1 MSSLKGIAAS
11 AGIAIGR
18 VYIYRPG
25 DVILDLESHDSVS
38 AQEKLNSISLATE
51 SVHHQIQ
58 ALHTRMEEQGKG
70 KEAEIFSAYEMLLDD
85 PTLQEAMER
94 YARQGYSTAA
104 AVHRACEDSARLMD
118 NLADACFRERAKD
131 IRDVGDR
138 VVRTLLGIPK
148 ADLRTLPYPA
158 IVVARDLT
166 PADTA
171 SVDRENVLGF
181 VTEQGSTTSHT
192 AILAQALGLP
202 AVVGLGTA
210 LAGIDEHVRLGVD
223 GAAGTV
229 VLDPTPEERAILEER
244 ARVLSAE
251 QELLT
256 QYKDKEVVL
265 GNGKHV
271 EVSANIGSPGD
282 AAAALRFGADGVGL
296 YRTESLFLD
305 RDSPPTEEEQVE
317 AYRSVL
323 TAFGSKPV
331 IIRTLDIGG
340 DKQVP
345 YLHLPTEANPFLGVR
360 ATRLGLR
367 RPTLFKTQLRAILR
381 ASMDGTARIMYP
393 MIAVAE
399 EIEQANLL
407 LQSVREELDAQGI
420 AYDHNLQV
428 GIMVEIPSAALDAE
442 RLADTADF
450 FSIGTND
457 PRPQLPLPA
466 AASSRTVAYPHDY
479 RGRSL
484 PRKVGWHLRRTGGR
498 PTCNTHSHCHGHRRT
513 VHVFSQDSAC
523 QADYPVPLDTSILM
537 KRQRTPS

>member
-1 MSSLKGIAAS
+1 MSTLKGIAAS

-18 VYIYRPG
+18 VYIYRPD
-25 DVILDLESHDSVS
+25 DVILDLESHDSIS
-38 AQEKLNSISLATE
+38 GEEKLRAISLANE
-51 SVHHQIQ
+51 SVHHQVK
-58 ALHTRMEEQGKG
+58 ALYTHMKEQGKS
-70 KEAEIFSAYEMLLDD
+70 KEAEIFSAYEMFLDD

-94 YARQGYSTAA
+94 YAREGYSTAV
-104 AVHRACEDSARLMD
+104 AVHRAYEDSAQLMD
-118 NLADACFRERAKD
+118 NLADAYFRERAKD

-138 VVRTLLGIPK
+138 VVRTLLGMPK
-148 ADLRTLPYPA
+148 ADLRALPYPA
-158 IVVARDLT
+158 IVVARDLA

-202 AVVGLGTA
+202 AVVGLGTV
-210 LAGIDEHVRLGVD
+210 LAGVDGHARMGVD

-229 VLDPTPEERAILEER
+229 VLDPTPEERATLEER
-244 ARVLSAE
+244 ARALAAE

-265 GNGKHV
+265 GNGKHI
-271 EVSANIGSPGD
+271 EVSANIGGLGD
-282 AAAALRFGADGVGL
+282 VATALRFGADGVGL
-296 YRTESLFLD
+296 YRTEFLFLD

-340 DKQVP
+340 DKQIP
-345 YLHLPTEANPFLGVR
+345 YLHLPAEANPFLGVR

-381 ASMDGTARIMYP
+381 ASTAGTTRIMYP

-407 LQSVREELDAQGI
+407 LQSVRKELDTEDI
-420 AYDHNLQV
+420 PYDHDLEV

-442 RLADTADF
+442 RLADRVDF

-457 PRPQLPLPA
+457 LTQYTFAADRTNRDLNYLYQPLHPAVLSLIRMTIEAAHAHGKWVGICGELAGDPQAIPVLIAMGIDELSMSSAKIPRAKQIIL
-466 AASSRTVAYPHDY
+466 
-479 RGRSL
+479 SL
-484 PRKVGWHLRRTGGR
+484 
-498 PTCNTHSHCHGHRRT
+498 
-513 VHVFSQDSAC
+513 
-523 QADYPVPLDTSILM
+523 
-537 KRQRTPS
+537 

>member
-1 MSSLKGIAAS
+1 MSTLKGIAAS

-18 VYIYRPG
+18 VYIYRPD
-25 DVILDLESHDSVS
+25 DVILDLESHDSIS
-38 AQEKLNSISLATE
+38 GEEKLRAISLANE
-51 SVHHQIQ
+51 SVHHQVK
-58 ALHTRMEEQGKG
+58 ALYTHMKEQGKS
-70 KEAEIFSAYEMLLDD
+70 KEAEIFSAYEMFLDD

-94 YARQGYSTAA
+94 YAREGYSTAV
-104 AVHRACEDSARLMD
+104 AVHRAYEDSAQLMD
-118 NLADACFRERAKD
+118 NLADTYFRERAKD

-138 VVRTLLGIPK
+138 VVRTLLGMPK
-148 ADLRTLPYPA
+148 ADLRALPYPA
-158 IVVARDLT
+158 IVVARDLA

-202 AVVGLGTA
+202 AVVGLGTV
-210 LAGIDEHVRLGVD
+210 LAGVDGHARMGVD

-229 VLDPTPEERAILEER
+229 VLDPTPEERATLEER
-244 ARVLSAE
+244 ARALAAE

-265 GNGKHV
+265 GNGKHI
-271 EVSANIGSPGD
+271 EVSANIGGLGD
-282 AAAALRFGADGVGL
+282 VATALRFGADGVGL
-296 YRTESLFLD
+296 YRTEFLFLD

-340 DKQVP
+340 DKQIP
-345 YLHLPTEANPFLGVR
+345 YLHLPAEANPFLGVR

-381 ASMDGTARIMYP
+381 ASTAGTTRIMYP

-407 LQSVREELDAQGI
+407 LQSVRKELDTEDI
-420 AYDHNLQV
+420 PYDHDLEV

-442 RLADTADF
+442 RLADRVDF

-457 PRPQLPLPA
+457 LTQYTFAADRTNRDLNYLYQPLHPAVLSLIRMTIEAAHAHGKWVGICGELAGDPQAIPVLIAMGIDELSMSSAKIPRAKQIIL
-466 AASSRTVAYPHDY
+466 
-479 RGRSL
+479 SL
-484 PRKVGWHLRRTGGR
+484 
-498 PTCNTHSHCHGHRRT
+498 
-513 VHVFSQDSAC
+513 
-523 QADYPVPLDTSILM
+523 
-537 KRQRTPS
+537 

>member
-1 MSSLKGIAAS
+1 MSTLKGIAAS

-18 VYIYRPG
+18 AYIYRPD
-25 DVILDLESHDSVS
+25 DVILDLESHDSIS
-38 AQEKLNSISLATE
+38 GEEKLKAISLANE
-51 SVHHQIQ
+51 SVHHQVK
-58 ALHTRMEEQGKG
+58 ALYTRMKEQGKS
-70 KEAEIFSAYEMLLDD
+70 KEAEIFSAYEMFLDD

-104 AVHRACEDSARLMD
+104 TVHRAYEDSAQLMD
-118 NLADACFRERAKD
+118 NLADAYFRERAKD
-131 IRDVGDR
+131 IRDIGDR
-138 VVRTLLGIPK
+138 VVRALLGMPK
-148 ADLRTLPYPA
+148 ADLRALPYPA
-158 IVVARDLT
+158 IVVARDLA

-210 LAGIDEHVRLGVD
+210 LAGIDEHARLGVD

-229 VLDPTPEERAILEER
+229 VLDPTPEERATLEER
-244 ARVLSAE
+244 ARALAAE

-265 GNGKHV
+265 GNGKRI
-271 EVSANIGSPGD
+271 EVSANIGGPGD
-282 AAAALRFGADGVGL
+282 VATALRFGADGVGL
-296 YRTESLFLD
+296 YRTEFLFLD

-340 DKQVP
+340 DKQIP
-345 YLHLPTEANPFLGVR
+345 YLHLPAEANPFLGVR

-381 ASMDGTARIMYP
+381 ASTAGTTRIMYP

-407 LQSVREELDAQGI
+407 LQSVRKELDAEGT
-420 AYDHNLQV
+420 AYDHNLEV

-442 RLADTADF
+442 RLADRVDF

-457 PRPQLPLPA
+457 LTQYTFAADRTNRDLNYLYQPLHPAVLSLIRMTIEAAHAHGKWVGVCGELAGDPQAIPVLIAMGIDELSMSSAKIPRAKQIIL
-466 AASSRTVAYPHDY
+466 
-479 RGRSL
+479 SL
-484 PRKVGWHLRRTGGR
+484 
-498 PTCNTHSHCHGHRRT
+498 
-513 VHVFSQDSAC
+513 
-523 QADYPVPLDTSILM
+523 
-537 KRQRTPS
+537 

>member
-1 MSSLKGIAAS
+1 MSTLKGIAAS

-18 VYIYRPG
+18 VYIYRPD
-25 DVILDLESHDSVS
+25 DVILDLESHDSIS
-38 AQEKLNSISLATE
+38 GEEKLRAISLANE
-51 SVHHQIQ
+51 SVHHQVK
-58 ALHTRMEEQGKG
+58 ALYTHMKEQGKS
-70 KEAEIFSAYEMLLDD
+70 KEAEIFSAYEMFLDD

-94 YARQGYSTAA
+94 YAREGYSTAV
-104 AVHRACEDSARLMD
+104 AVHRAYEDSAQLMD
-118 NLADACFRERAKD
+118 NLADTYFRERAKD

-138 VVRTLLGIPK
+138 VVRTLLGMPK
-148 ADLRTLPYPA
+148 ADLRALPYPA
-158 IVVARDLT
+158 IVVARDLA

-202 AVVGLGTA
+202 AVVGLGTV
-210 LAGIDEHVRLGVD
+210 LAGVDGHARMGVD

-229 VLDPTPEERAILEER
+229 VLDPTPEERATLEER
-244 ARVLSAE
+244 ARALAAE

-265 GNGKHV
+265 GNGKHI
-271 EVSANIGSPGD
+271 EVSANIGGLGD
-282 AAAALRFGADGVGL
+282 VATALRFGADGVGL
-296 YRTESLFLD
+296 YRTEFLFLD

-340 DKQVP
+340 DKQIP
-345 YLHLPTEANPFLGVR
+345 YLHLPAEANPFLGVR

-381 ASMDGTARIMYP
+381 ASIAGTTRIMYP

-407 LQSVREELDAQGI
+407 LQSVRKELDTEDI
-420 AYDHNLQV
+420 PYDHDLEV

-442 RLADTADF
+442 RLADRVDF

-457 PRPQLPLPA
+457 LTQYTFAADRTNRDLNYLYQPLHPAVLSLIRMTIEAAHAHGKWVGICGELAGDPQAIPVLIAMGIDELSMSSAKIPRAKQIIL
-466 AASSRTVAYPHDY
+466 
-479 RGRSL
+479 SL
-484 PRKVGWHLRRTGGR
+484 
-498 PTCNTHSHCHGHRRT
+498 
-513 VHVFSQDSAC
+513 
-523 QADYPVPLDTSILM
+523 
-537 KRQRTPS
+537 

>member
-25 DVILDLESHDSVS
+25 DVILDLESHDSIS

-51 SVHHQIQ
+51 SVLHQIR
-58 ALHTRMEEQGKG
+58 ALHARMEEQGKG

-118 NLADACFRERAKD
+118 NPADACFRERAKD

-138 VVRTLLGIPK
+138 VVRTLLGMPK

-158 IVVARDLT
+158 IIVARDLT

-181 VTEQGSTTSHT
+181 VTERGSTTSHT

-210 LAGIDEHVRLGVD
+210 LAGIDEHVHLGVD

-265 GNGKHV
+265 GNGKRV

-381 ASMDGTARIMYP
+381 ASTAGTARIMYP

-442 RLADTADF
+442 HLADTADF

-457 PRPQLPLPA
+457 LTQYTLAVDRTNRDLNYLYQPLHPA
-466 AASSRTVAYPHDY
+466 VLSLIRMTIEAA
-479 RGRSL
+479 
-484 PRKVGWHLRRTGGR
+484 
-498 PTCNTHSHCHGHRRT
+498 HSHGKWVGVCGELAGDPRAIP
-513 VHVFSQDSAC
+513 VLIAMGIDELSMSSAKIPRAK
-523 QADYPVPLDTSILM
+523 QIILSI
-537 KRQRTPS
+537 

>member
-1 MSSLKGIAAS
+1 MK
-11 AGIAIGR
+11 
-18 VYIYRPG
+18 
-25 DVILDLESHDSVS
+25 
-38 AQEKLNSISLATE
+38 
-51 SVHHQIQ
+51 
-58 ALHTRMEEQGKG
+58 EQGKS
-70 KEAEIFSAYEMLLDD
+70 KEAEIFSAYEMFLDD

-94 YARQGYSTAA
+94 YAREGYSTAA
-104 AVHRACEDSARLMD
+104 AVHRAYEDSAQLMD
-118 NLADACFRERAKD
+118 NLADAYFRERAKD
-131 IRDVGDR
+131 VRDVGDR
-138 VVRTLLGIPK
+138 VVRALLGMPK
-148 ADLRTLPYPA
+148 ADLRVLPYPA
-158 IVVARDLT
+158 IVIARDLA

-210 LAGIDEHVRLGVD
+210 LAGIDEHARLGVD

-229 VLDPTPEERAILEER
+229 VLDPTPEERATLEER
-244 ARVLSAE
+244 ARALAAE
-251 QELLT
+251 QDLLA
-256 QYKDKEVVL
+256 QYKDKEVAL
-265 GNGKHV
+265 GNGKHI
-271 EVSANIGSPGD
+271 EISANIGGPAD
-282 AAAALRFGADGVGL
+282 VATALRFGADGVGL
-296 YRTESLFLD
+296 YRTEFLFLD

-340 DKQVP
+340 DKQIP
-345 YLHLPTEANPFLGVR
+345 YLHLPAEANPFLGVR

-381 ASMDGTARIMYP
+381 ASTAGTTRIMYP

-407 LQSVREELDAQGI
+407 LQSVRKELDAKEI
-420 AYDHNLQV
+420 AYDHDLEV

-442 RLADTADF
+442 RLADSVDF

-457 PRPQLPLPA
+457 LTQYTFAADRTNRDLNYLYQPLHPAVLSLIRMTIEAAHAHGKWVGVCGELAGDPQAIPVLIAMGIDELSMSSAKIPRAKQIIL
-466 AASSRTVAYPHDY
+466 
-479 RGRSL
+479 SL
-484 PRKVGWHLRRTGGR
+484 
-498 PTCNTHSHCHGHRRT
+498 
-513 VHVFSQDSAC
+513 
-523 QADYPVPLDTSILM
+523 
-537 KRQRTPS
+537 